1 MLNWWNHT
9 PPPQRLAV
17 LMSIGR
23 WVCIVFGDELC
34 GTAQLVKKVAYL
46 LGAMTPKLSA
56 SGLPKEIRYITWY
69 MVYHQGE
76 LFDTVLPGVDCIV
89 NCEM

>member
-23 WVCIVFGDELC
+23 GVCIVFGDELC

-56 SGLPKEIRYITWY
+56 SGLPKEIRYIMCMKKNSPFITLLTAKSILY
-69 MVYHQGE
+69 E
-76 LFDTVLPGVDCIV
+76 IPKKI
-89 NCEM
+89 